1 MEKQERKLTVDA
13 TLTSLDEVVV
23 FVENSLS
30 TTSCPMKL
38 TMQVAL
44 CIEELFVNV
53 ASYAYEN
60 RQGVCTIRLE
70 TQHTDTDGIV
80 FIELTDSGK
89 PFNPLEKEDPDIT
102 LSADEREIGGLGIYM
117 VKKSMDQVTYDYCNQ
132 KNVLRLEKSWHIA

>member
-13 TLTSLDEVVV
+13 TLTSLDEVVG
-23 FVENSLS
+23 FVEDSLS

-80 FIELTDSGK
+80 FIELPTPESRLIRWKKRILILLYRRMNERLAD
-89 PFNPLEKEDPDIT
+89 LESIW
-102 LSADEREIGGLGIYM
+102 L
-117 VKKSMDQVTYDYCNQ
+117 KKVWI
-132 KNVLRLEKSWHIA
+132 R

>member
-13 TLTSLDEVVV
+13 TLTSLDEVVG
-23 FVENSLS
+23 FVEDSLS

-70 TQHTDTDGIV
+70 TQYTDTDGIV

-102 LSADEREIGGLGIYM
+102 LSAEEREIGGLGIYM

>member
-1 MEKQERKLTVDA
+1 MEKQDRKLTVDA
-13 TLTSLDEVVV
+13 TLTSLDEVVG

-102 LSADEREIGGLGIYM
+102 LSAEEREIGGLGIYM